1 MKAMMDRPHV
11 IRMDDRVA
19 DESTLE
25 PARRSPHERVTAH
38 LNPLLPTLCVVL
50 AVLWFFLGRH

>member
-38 LNPLLPTLCVVL
+38 LNPLLPTLCAIEA
-50 AVLWFFLGRH
+50 AVGVHG